1 MLNLPRSTLQGAVI
15 RMHESNQLSDKEAK
29 EHLQRLEAL
38 FATGQATSAPAI
50 PYQEKPSNTASGPQ
64 APGRPMRAGMRKP
77 SAQKVFANPR
87 KSIGR
92 APSEFR
98 MRLERLRIA
107 RSPEEIKE
115 AADQF
120 LEHHQLPDDPDVLLK
135 VLQHPAERVLR
146 EAMGQ
151 LSSLLMQGRWE
162 ATLILEDRLNDLSSR
177 VEEAATI
184 SFVEGLRSQLQSLKN

>member
-1 MLNLPRSTLQGAVI
+1 
-15 RMHESNQLSDKEAK
+15 MHESNQLSDKEAR
-29 EHLQRLEAL
+29 EHLQRLEAI
-38 FATGQATSAPAI
+38 FSAGVATSAPI
-50 PYQEKPSNTASGPQ
+50 VPRQETSAAAM
-64 APGRPMRAGMRKP
+64 APIARAPTTR
-77 SAQKVFANPR
+77 KVFANPR

-98 MRLERLRIA
+98 MRLERLRMA
-107 RSPEEIKE
+107 RGPEEIKA

-120 LEHHQLPDDPDVLLK
+120 LEHHQLPDDPDVLIK

-162 ATLILEDRLNDLSSR
+162 ATLILEDRLNELSTR
-177 VEEAATI
+177 VEEDSTV
-184 SFVEGLRSQLQSLKN
+184 SFVEGLRAQLQSLKN

>member
-1 MLNLPRSTLQGAVI
+1 
-15 RMHESNQLSDKEAK
+15 MHESNQLSDKEAK

-38 FATGQATSAPAI
+38 FAAGTATSAPIVARAE
-50 PYQEKPSNTASGPQ
+50 PAAPSGGM
-64 APGRPMRAGMRKP
+64 APMGRPARSPTPK
-77 SAQKVFANPR
+77 KVFANPR

-120 LEHHQLPDDPDVLLK
+120 LAHHQLPDDPEILLK

-162 ATLILEDRLNDLSSR
+162 STLILEDRLNELSTR
-177 VEEAATI
+177 VEEVATI
-184 SFVEGLRSQLQSLKN
+184 SFVEGLMAQLQSLKN

>member
-1 MLNLPRSTLQGAVI
+1 
-15 RMHESNQLSDKEAK
+15 MHESNQLSDKEAK

-38 FATGQATSAPAI
+38 FSAGAATSAPVIPHQETTASAAI
-50 PYQEKPSNTASGPQ
+50 PMA
-64 APGRPMRAGMRKP
+64 RPMRAPTPK
-77 SAQKVFANPR
+77 KVFANPR

-107 RSPEEIKE
+107 RGPEEIKE

-162 ATLILEDRLNDLSSR
+162 ATLILEDRLNELSTR
-177 VEEAATI
+177 VEENSTV
-184 SFVEGLRSQLQSLKN
+184 SFVEGLRAQLQSLRN